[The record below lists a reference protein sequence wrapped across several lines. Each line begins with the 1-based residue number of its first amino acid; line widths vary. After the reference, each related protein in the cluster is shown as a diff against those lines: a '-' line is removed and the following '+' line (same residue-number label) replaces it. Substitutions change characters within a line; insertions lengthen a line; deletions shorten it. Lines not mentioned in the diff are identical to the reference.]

1 MRMEKTKPNL
11 LYVTE
16 PGHQLLT
23 RDGLLVL
30 VLVPLTNQPKK

>member
-1 MRMEKTKPNL
+1 MEKTKPNL
-11 LYVTE
+11 LDVTE

-30 VLVPLTNQPKK
+30 VLVPLTNQPEK